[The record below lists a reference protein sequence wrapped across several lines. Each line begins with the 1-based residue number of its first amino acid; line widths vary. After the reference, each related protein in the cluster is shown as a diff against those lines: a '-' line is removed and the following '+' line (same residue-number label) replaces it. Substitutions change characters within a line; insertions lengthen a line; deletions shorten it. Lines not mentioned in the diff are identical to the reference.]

1 MFKTIANAWKI
12 PDVRKKILYTLMIL
26 VIYRLGCYVPTP
38 GVDIAYVNKAITES
52 GGFLGNMLNMFSGGA
67 LGNLTLFAL
76 GIVPY
81 INASIIMNLLTIA
94 IPALERM
101 AKEGQEGQKKIAS
114 ITRYAGVILGLVEA
128 IGIVLSL
135 GPQAAL
141 NQDFF
146 TYVVIILCLTAGTAL
161 IMWLGE
167 RITENGIGN
176 GISLLIFISIVS
188 RLGPSIQEMVTNLI
202 KGAGNVT
209 FWTPIVAVILAV
221 VMVTGI
227 TFIDMGERRIPV
239 QYAKR
244 VVGRKVYGGQSTHLP
259 MRINQ
264 SGVMPLIFA
273 ITLVMFPSYIANFVG
288 KDSGFAI
295 WISTYFSSGSAIY
308 MIFYALLIIFFTF
321 FYTQISFNPVDV
333 SKNMQQYGGFIPGIR
348 PGKPTSDYL
357 RKILNRITFFGAI
370 FLAVLASVPT
380 LFNMAGI
387 DFAFG
392 ATSLLIMVNVAL
404 ETSKQLESQMMMRH
418 YKGFLK

>member
-12 PDVRKKILYTLMIL
+12 PDVRKKIIYTLMML
-26 VIYRLGCYVPTP
+26 FIYRLGCYVPVP
-38 GVDIAYVNKAITES
+38 GINISYVAEMVKNNQMLGFIDI
-52 GGFLGNMLNMFSGGA
+52 FSGGA
-67 LGNLTLFAL
+67 LKNITFFAL
-76 GIVPY
+76 GIIPY

-101 AKEGQEGQKKIAS
+101 AKEGEEGKKKIAS
-114 ITRYAGVILGLVEA
+114 ITRYAGVALGLIESLGIILGLGPNA
-128 IGIVLSL
+128 LINHGLFDYIVI
-135 GPQAAL
+135 
-141 NQDFF
+141 
-146 TYVVIILCLTAGTAL
+146 VLCLTAGTAL
-161 IMWLGE
+161 IMWIGE

-188 RLGPSIQEMVTNLI
+188 RLGPTLAESIGKVIQ
-202 KGAGNVT
+202 GNVGDIT
-209 FWTPIVAVILAV
+209 VWSLIIVVILAV
-221 VMVTGI
+221 AVVTGI

-264 SGVMPLIFA
+264 SGVLPLIFA
-273 ITLVMFPSYIANFVG
+273 ITLVTFPGMIAQFFPT
-288 KDSGFAI
+288 DSGFRI
-295 WISTYFSSGSAIY
+295 WMVQNFSQSSIGYI
-308 MIFYALLIIFFTF
+308 IIYALLIIFFTF
-321 FYTQISFNPVDV
+321 FYTQVSFNPIDV

-357 RKILNRITFFGAI
+357 RKILNRVTFFGAI
-370 FLAVLASVPT
+370 FLAIIAAVPMFFRLT
-380 LFNMAGI
+380 GVN
-387 DFAFG
+387 FAFG